1 MKIIERIFNI
11 MDIKNIKNV
20 ELAKKLNINKSV
32 ISNWKRRKTNPPSEM
47 IIPICELLNVS
58 PIYLLTGKEI
68 LNNDSDEE
76 INLLN
81 KYNLLTEKNKDKVKN
96 FIDKN
101 LKEQVQGKDNIDL
114 SL

>member
-32 ISNWKRRKTNPPSEM
+32 ISNWKTRKTNPPSEM

-68 LNNDSDEE
+68 LNNYSDEE

-96 FIDKN
+96 FIDEK
-101 LKEQVQGKDNIDL
+101 LKEQEQGKDNIDL